1 MRMEKREDEREDM
14 KNMDKGVSTD
24 ADLPKRTERRVS
36 GESGCG
42 VYSLVFFLDIVKVI
56 YYIAKDDIPWG
67 LSAGGYILLNL
78 GCFILFVIVWGLFS
92 ESKH

>member
-1 MRMEKREDEREDM
+1 MEKREDEREDM
-14 KNMDKGVSTD
+14 KNMDKGVSAD

-56 YYIAKDDIPWG
+56 YYIAKDDIP
-67 LSAGGYILLNL
+67 
-78 GCFILFVIVWGLFS
+78 
-92 ESKH
+92 